1 MAENLRGTVQA
12 AMSEEAPRAGA
23 ESGQA
28 VSPDGSGQ
36 PFLPDTRGAERAGG
50 GHRHAVTQ
58 DIGARLR
65 DLLTRDRVKAA
76 RGVEGIVAPFCH
88 KEK

>member
-1 MAENLRGTVQA
+1 
-12 AMSEEAPRAGA
+12 MSGEAPRAGA